1 MASQVL
7 NIDRKKYAVGLFWQ
21 PIGAGF
27 IARNYARTLARN
39 VDKKLNLYTEYR
51 AMVGLGA
58 RRWGQ
63 RGGMLSAAAEVMESF
78 SEYTSFLAVFQVGK
92 VFYLVAARNGI
103 ILADKVFDSESAAR
117 DEYVRLAEIPDWG
130 AFFAPGTWGMPRA
143 AERNLPDLLG
153 GHSHAMLRSISWVGA
168 GMVSLVLIGIF
179 LLGMAVIF
187 WDSVVQVFSPRP
199 QVNELDP
206 ELVAEYKRQIE
217 EKNKELDAQFEIEK
231 VLPPEP
237 IVMPYEQLPDVAA
250 RAALCYQA
258 IGFLMQ
264 PVAGWN
270 QVYAECGETH
280 AVVEFQRSFGTL
292 GEFYNVA
299 ADLMPAAFVQEIDED
314 KLRVRATLPTLET
327 FASQDERD
335 ADTVVRDITTAFQ
348 GIDTSIQTQIVVD
361 TITNGV
367 DVATVNVVEV
377 GAESKLVPMQFMK
390 IFEEFG
396 GVYMMQAS
404 WDVRSRSWNY
414 EVIIYAK

>member
-1 MASQVL
+1 M
-7 NIDRKKYAVGLFWQ
+7 KKT
-21 PIGAGF
+21 
-27 IARNYARTLARN
+27 ARNLI
-39 VDKKLNLYTEYR
+39 
-51 AMVGLGA
+51 
-58 RRWGQ
+58 
-63 RGGMLSAAAEVMESF
+63 SAA
-78 SEYTSFLAVFQVGK
+78 LAVV
-92 VFYLVAARNGI
+92 LVAG
-103 ILADKVFDSESAAR
+103 
-117 DEYVRLAEIPDWG
+117 
-130 AFFAPGTWGMPRA
+130 
-143 AERNLPDLLG
+143 
-153 GHSHAMLRSISWVGA
+153 
-168 GMVSLVLIGIF
+168 
-179 LLGMAVIF
+179 VIF
-187 WDSVVQVFSPRP
+187 VPSLGH
-199 QVNELDP
+199 NM
-206 ELVAEYKRQIE
+206 AEAAVDYNDATIQALKEQIASLE
-217 EKNKELDAQFEIEK
+217 EKSKELDAQYEIEK

-237 IVMPYEQLPDVAA
+237 IVMPYELLPDVAA

-292 GEFYNVA
+292 GEFYDIA
-299 ADLMPAAFVQEIDED
+299 ATLMPAAFVQEIDED
-314 KLRVRATLPTLET
+314 RLRVQATLPTLET

-335 ADTVVRDITTAFQ
+335 VDTVVRDITTAFQ
-348 GIDTSIQTQIVVD
+348 AIDTSVQTQVVVD